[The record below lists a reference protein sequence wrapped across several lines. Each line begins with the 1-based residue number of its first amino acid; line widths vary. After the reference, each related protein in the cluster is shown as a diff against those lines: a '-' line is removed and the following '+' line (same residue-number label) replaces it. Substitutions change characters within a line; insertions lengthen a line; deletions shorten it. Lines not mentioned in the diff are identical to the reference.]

1 MVDHEDHPKISN
13 KASWLAA
20 IDTSSDRA
28 GVALFDGS
36 SVNVIAWNA
45 RRNHTVTTLEQL
57 DHLLRLTGI
66 GLSELCAVAVATGP
80 GSFSALRVGA
90 SIAKG
95 LSFSRS
101 IPLLGIS
108 TTDAIAAQLAW
119 SGHPVIAVM
128 TAGRG
133 RVVWCRYEQNALV
146 DGPRNTTVP
155 ELKDAVGGALV
166 AGETNVLDGIAAVE
180 LPVAGRVEQIA
191 RLGWA
196 RFAAGERDDAAMIEP
211 VYAHGRRTDAVPA

>member
-1 MVDHEDHPKISN
+1 MTEREAHPQISN
-13 KASWLAA
+13 SASWLAA

-36 SVNVIAWNA
+36 SVGAIAWNA
-45 RRNHTVTTLEQL
+45 RRTHTVTTLEQL

-66 GLSELCAVAVATGP
+66 GLDALAAVAVATGP
-80 GSFSALRVGA
+80 GSFSALRVGS

-95 LSFSRS
+95 LSFSLN

-119 SGHPVIAVM
+119 TGRPVIAVM

-133 RVVWCRYEQNALV
+133 RVVWSRYETGV
-146 DGPRNTTVP
+146 PVEGPRNTTVP
-155 ELKDAVGGALV
+155 ELKDVVGGALV
-166 AGETNVLDGIAAVE
+166 AGETNLLDDLAAIE
-180 LPVAGRVEQIA
+180 LPAAGRVEQVA

-196 RFAAGERDDAAMIEP
+196 RLHAGERDDPAMIEP
-211 VYAHGRRTDAVPA
+211 VYAHGKRSDAVPA